1 MSAENFSGQD
11 DKAARVDEKARL
23 EALSIRLSTPRQSA
37 LLDSLERVEGGIHK
51 ETFLEKLRLIQAWR
65 ELVAQRRG
73 QP

>member
-1 MSAENFSGQD
+1 MSAEDFSFQD
-11 DKAARVDEKARL
+11 SKAARVEEKARL
-23 EALSIRLSTPRQSA
+23 EALSVRLRTPRQSA

-51 ETFLEKLRLIQAWR
+51 ETFAEKFWLIQAWR